1 MKFTLDIEW
10 SNDAPR
16 TGAEV
21 AKTLREAAK
30 DIRILGPGLFC
41 EGCGQNIL
49 DETGNSIG
57 KWEIGDDVRLAA
69 ASPASG
75 TPRST
80 DIDAAYVSAAK
91 IRAHGQERG

>member
-49 DETGNSIG
+49 DETGNSMG
-57 KWEIGDDVRLAA
+57 KWEIGDDVRPAA
-69 ASPASG
+69 PAPASG
-75 TPRST
+75 TRRNGE
-80 DIDAAYVSAAK
+80 IDAAYVSAAK
-91 IRAHGQERG
+91 IRACGQERG

>member
-10 SNDAPR
+10 SDEAPR

-49 DETGNSIG
+49 DETGNSMG
-57 KWEIGDDVRLAA
+57 KWEIGDDVRPAA
-69 ASPASG
+69 PAPASG
-75 TPRST
+75 TRRNGE
-80 DIDAAYVSAAK
+80 IDAAYVSAAK
-91 IRAHGQERG
+91 IRACGQERG

>member
-16 TGAEV
+16 TGSEV

-49 DETGNSIG
+49 DETGSSIG
-57 KWEIGDDVRLAA
+57 KWKIGDDVRPAA
-69 ASPASG
+69 PASG
-75 TPRST
+75 TPRNGE
-80 DIDAAYVSAAK
+80 IDAAYVSAAK
-91 IRAHGQERG
+91 IRVRGQEGG

>member
-69 ASPASG
+69 AAPASG

-91 IRAHGQERG
+91 IRTHGQERG

>member
-10 SNDAPR
+10 SDEAPR

-41 EGCGQNIL
+41 EGSGQNIL
-49 DETGNSIG
+49 DETGNSMG
-57 KWEIGDDVRLAA
+57 KWEIGDDVRPAA
-69 ASPASG
+69 PAPASG
-75 TPRST
+75 TRRNGE
-80 DIDAAYVSAAK
+80 IDAAYVSAAK
-91 IRAHGQERG
+91 IRACGQERG

>member
-10 SNDAPR
+10 SDEAPR

-41 EGCGQNIL
+41 DGCGQNIL
-49 DETGNSIG
+49 DETGNSVG
-57 KWEIGDDVRLAA
+57 KWKIGDDVRPAA
-69 ASPASG
+69 PAPASE
-75 TPRST
+75 TPRNGE
-80 DIDAAYVSAAK
+80 IDAAYVSAAK

>member
-57 KWEIGDDVRLAA
+57 KWEIGDDVRPAA
-69 ASPASG
+69 AAPASG

-91 IRAHGQERG
+91 IRTHGQERG

>member
-49 DETGNSIG
+49 NETGNSIG
-57 KWEIGDDVRLAA
+57 KWEIGDDVRPAV
-69 ASPASG
+69 PASR
-75 TPRST
+75 TPRNGE
-80 DIDAAYVSAAK
+80 IDAAYVSAAK

>member
-57 KWEIGDDVRLAA
+57 KWEIGDDERPAA
-69 ASPASG
+69 AAHASG
-75 TPRST
+75 TPRCT
-80 DIDAAYVSAAK
+80 EIDAAYVSAAK
-91 IRAHGQERG
+91 TRAHGQERG

>member
-1 MKFTLDIEW
+1 MKLTLDIEW

-30 DIRILGPGLFC
+30 NIRIPGPGLFC

-69 ASPASG
+69 AAPASG

>member
-10 SNDAPR
+10 SDEAPR

-49 DETGNSIG
+49 NETGNSIG
-57 KWEIGDDVRLAA
+57 KWKIGDDVRPAA
-69 ASPASG
+69 PAPAAEA
-75 TPRST
+75 PRNGE
-80 DIDAAYVSAAK
+80 IDAAYVSAAK
-91 IRAHGQERG
+91 IRACGQERG

>member
-57 KWEIGDDVRLAA
+57 KWEIGDDVRPAA
-69 ASPASG
+69 AAPASG

-91 IRAHGQERG
+91 IRAHRQERG

>member
-57 KWEIGDDVRLAA
+57 KWEIGDDVRPAA
-69 ASPASG
+69 AAPASW

-80 DIDAAYVSAAK
+80 DIDAAYVSAAR
-91 IRAHGQERG
+91 IRAHDQERG

>member
-57 KWEIGDDVRLAA
+57 KWKIGDDVRPAA
-69 ASPASG
+69 AAPASG